1 MDVIPTGCYVFDR
14 MIRGGFPV
22 GQVALVYGEAST
34 GKTTMAVQCAINC
47 ARRGFKTLFIDSDN
61 AFPPNRLSQIAQQEL
76 STIAPYILLFTPQ
89 NFKEQVHI
97 IESLTSLLTSSVAL
111 VVVDTINSLYR
122 VELGSSAETFALN
135 RELNRQLAYLV
146 DIARTKKV
154 VVLLTSQ
161 VHSIIGELN
170 EVEPLAMRV
179 LNFHSRIVIN
189 LRKTAKVGVIDAV
202 LKKFLG
208 MRNPRAR
215 SQFKLTETG
224 IQDVGR

>member
-1 MDVIPTGCYVFDR
+1 MDVVPAGCYAFDR
-14 MIRGGFPV
+14 MLRGGFPV
-22 GQVALVYGEAST
+22 GHVALIYGEAST
-34 GKTTMAVQCAINC
+34 GKTTIAVQCAINC
-47 ARRGFKTLFIDSDN
+47 AMRGFKTLFIDSDN

-89 NFKEQVHI
+89 KFKEQVHV
-97 IESLTSLLTSSVAL
+97 IESLDSLLTPSFAL
-111 VVVDTINSLYR
+111 VVVDTITSLYR
-122 VELGSSAETFALN
+122 TELGSSSETFALN

-146 DIARTKKV
+146 DIAKTKKV
-154 VVLLTSQ
+154 AVLLTSQ

-189 LRKTAKVGVIDAV
+189 LRKTAKVGVVDAA

-208 MRNPRAR
+208 MRTPHA
-215 SQFKLTETG
+215 SSKFKLIETG
-224 IQDVGR
+224 IQDVGL

>member
-1 MDVIPTGCYVFDR
+1 MDVVPAGCYAFDR
-14 MIRGGFPV
+14 MLRGGFPV
-22 GQVALVYGEAST
+22 GQVALIYGEAST
-34 GKTTMAVQCAINC
+34 GKTTIAVQCAINC
-47 ARRGFKTLFIDSDN
+47 AMRGFKTLFIDSDN

-89 NFKEQVHI
+89 KFKEQVHV
-97 IESLTSLLTSSVAL
+97 IESLDSLLTPSFAL
-111 VVVDTINSLYR
+111 VVVDTITSLYR
-122 VELGSSAETFALN
+122 TELGSSSETFALN

-146 DIARTKKV
+146 DIAKTKKIA
-154 VVLLTSQ
+154 VLLTSQ

-189 LRKTAKVGVIDAV
+189 LRKTGKVGVVDAA

-208 MRNPRAR
+208 MRTPHA
-215 SQFKLTETG
+215 SSKFKLTETG
-224 IQDVGR
+224 IQDVGL

>member
-1 MDVIPTGCYVFDR
+1 MDVISTGCYAFDR
-14 MIRGGFPV
+14 MVRGGFPV
-22 GQVALVYGEAST
+22 GQVSLIYGEAGT
-34 GKTTMAVQCAINC
+34 GKTTIAVQCAVNC

-61 AFPPNRLSQIAQQEL
+61 TFPPNRLSQIAQQEL
-76 STIAPYILLFTPQ
+76 SKIAPYILLFTPQ
-89 NFKEQVHI
+89 KFKEQVHV
-97 IESLTSLLTSSVAL
+97 IESLDSLLTPSVAF
-111 VVVDTINSLYR
+111 VVVDTITSLYR
-122 VELGSSAETFALN
+122 VELGSSNETFALN

-146 DIARTKKV
+146 DIAKTKKV
-154 VVLLTSQ
+154 AVLLTSQ

-179 LNFHSRIVIN
+179 LNFHSRIVIS

-208 MRNPRAR
+208 MRNPHAN

>member
-1 MDVIPTGCYVFDR
+1 M
-14 MIRGGFPV
+14 
-22 GQVALVYGEAST
+22 
-34 GKTTMAVQCAINC
+34 
-47 ARRGFKTLFIDSDN
+47 FIDSDN

-89 NFKEQVHI
+89 TFKEQVHI
-97 IESLTSLLTSSVAL
+97 IESLASVLTSSVAL
-111 VVVDTINSLYR
+111 IVVDTITSLYR
-122 VELGSSAETFALN
+122 IELGSSAETFALN

-189 LRKTAKVGVIDAV
+189 LRKTAKVGVIEAV

-208 MRNPRAR
+208 MQNPSAC